1 MEMSG
6 RQIEQL
12 VDELILSTNI
22 LAANPPRL
30 PLPDPVYRF
39 VSLNRSPRRLELA
52 KVLLGLHSSF
62 DGSMIQLQDIVQILD
77 RSMATAAAE
86 DSFLLHCWNRRAVE
100 ACLIGV
106 DDPGLWMG
114 WIAESLAK
122 TAVWQP
128 QHLETLTAG
137 SRWWH
142 LWNRWPD
149 RGNTNGPSPEHR
161 FHRHARI

>member
-22 LAANPPRL
+22 LAADPPRL
-30 PLPDPVYRF
+30 PLPDPVHRF

-62 DGSMIQLQDIVQILD
+62 DGSMILLQDIVQILD

-86 DSFLLHCWNRRAVE
+86 DSFLFHCWNRRAVE

-122 TAVWQP
+122 QP
-128 QHLETLTAG
+128 FG
-137 SRWWH
+137 SRSISK
-142 LWNRWPD
+142 R
-149 RGNTNGPSPEHR
+149 
-161 FHRHARI
+161 